1 MNDSQYIKFDLQFFA
16 KDGPGGEK
24 TEMPTAKKLQDIR
37 KEGQVAKSQEFGIA
51 STLLLIFVVIKFA
64 SGFLAQTFIENFRMV
79 YNKFP
84 DYVIHTNGDISIK
97 IFADLVG
104 SMLLRTLLI
113 CAPFF
118 AAGVVVSI
126 VVDVAQVKWVPSAKP
141 LEPKLSKLNPV
152 NGFKRLFSGRK
163 IFELIK
169 SIAKLIIIIIL
180 VYNAVK
186 TKLGIVFTIY
196 DYSLGAA
203 VAIIGDIIVDIGI
216 RIAAFYLAL
225 AFIDYFYQK
234 YKFIEDNKM
243 TKQEIKD
250 EYKNAEGDP
259 QIKAKMKARMREAS
273 RRRMMANVPEADVVI
288 TNPTHFAVALKY
300 DNKLFA
306 APVVT
311 AKGEDHLAERI
322 KTLAKES
329 GVDIVENKPLARM
342 LYYNV
347 DIDQM
352 IPPELYQA
360 VAEVLAYVYSLHNKT

>member
-1 MNDSQYIKFDLQFFA
+1 MSDSRYLKLDLQFFA

-51 STLLLIFVVIKFA
+51 STLLVIFLVLKFA
-64 SGFLAQTFIENFRMV
+64 SGYFAQKFIENFRLV
-79 YNKFP
+79 YSKFG
-84 DYVIHTNGDISIK
+84 DYVLQNSGVISITNYSN
-97 IFADLVG
+97 LLRN
-104 SMLLRTLLI
+104 MLLRILI
-113 CAPFF
+113 ISGPFW
-118 AAGVVVSI
+118 AIVVIVAI
-126 VVDVAQVKWVPSAKP
+126 VVDVAQVRWVPTAKP
-141 LEPKLSKLNPV
+141 LQPKLSKLSPV
-152 NGFKRLFSGRK
+152 SGFKRLFSAKK
-163 IFELIK
+163 IFELLK
-169 SIAKLIIIIIL
+169 SIVKLMIVAYL

-186 TKLGIVFTIY
+186 NKLGIVFTIY
-196 DYSLGAA
+196 DYSLAAA
-203 VAIIGDIIVDIGI
+203 VAIVGDLIIDIGL
-216 RIAAFYLAL
+216 RIAAFYLVL
-225 AFIDYFYQK
+225 AFVDYFYQR

-259 QIKAKMKARMREAS
+259 LIKSKQKARMREAS
-273 RRRMMANVPEADVVI
+273 RRRMMASVPEADVVI

-300 DNKLFA
+300 DNKVSA

-311 AKGEDHLAERI
+311 AKGEDFIAERI
-322 KTLAKES
+322 KSVAREN